1 MKMHL
6 DLVMAWLN
14 QAEVTLCKRHP
25 EMQMLILFLPF
36 MTLKG
41 LLIAQSFI

>member
-14 QAEVTLCKRHP
+14 QAEVTP

-36 MTLKG
+36 MKLKG